1 LSEVVTAHTADLDDE
16 TLAAA
21 RALMAGAFGDE
32 FTDED
37 WDHGLGGIHA
47 LAWEGDELVAHA
59 SVVQRRMLY
68 RERALRTGY
77 VEAVAVR
84 ADRRRRGHGAS
95 VMEPLER
102 IIRNAYELG
111 ALGATDDGAA
121 LYRGRG
127 WLRWEGR
134 LAALTPEGV
143 TRTADE
149 EGFVYVLPVAAE
161 LDLTGELTCDWR
173 DGDVW

>member
-1 LSEVVTAHTADLDDE
+1 VSEVRVAHTADLDPD
-16 TLAAA
+16 TLRAA
-21 RALMAGAFGDE
+21 RDLMLGAFDD
-32 FTDED
+32 FTAED
-37 WDHGLGGIHA
+37 WEHGLGGMHA
-47 LAWEGDELVAHA
+47 LAYEDGELVGHA
-59 SVVQRRMLY
+59 SVVQRRMLHGG
-68 RERALRTGY
+68 RALRTGY

-84 ADRRRRGHGAS
+84 ADRRRRGHGAA

-102 IIRNAYELG
+102 IIRDAYELG

-134 LAALTPEGV
+134 LSAITPAGVTHTPE
-143 TRTADE
+143 E
-149 EGFVYVLPVAAE
+149 EGYVYVLPVDAA
-161 LDLTGELTCDWR
+161 LDLSGELTCDWR

>member
-1 LSEVVTAHTADLDDE
+1 VSRVQVAHTADLSPE
-16 TLAAA
+16 TLRAA
-21 RALMAGAFGDE
+21 RDLMLGAFED
-32 FTDED
+32 FTEDD

-47 LAWEGDELVAHA
+47 LAWEGDELVGHA
-59 SVVQRRMLY
+59 SVVQRQLIHNG
-68 RERALRTGY
+68 RALRTGY

-84 ADRRRRGHGAS
+84 ADRRRRGYGAA

-102 IIRNAYELG
+102 IIRNAYQLG
-111 ALGATDDGAA
+111 ALGATDAGAA

-134 LAALTPEGV
+134 LSALTPEGV

-149 EGFVYVLPVAAE
+149 EGFVYVLPVDAA
-161 LDLTGELTCDWR
+161 LDLAGELTCDWR
-173 DGDVW
+173 EGDVW

>member
-1 LSEVVTAHTADLDDE
+1 MREVQIAHTADLE
-16 TLAAA
+16 PATLANA
-21 RALMAGAFGDE
+21 RGLMLGAFDD
-32 FTDED
+32 FTEDD
-37 WDHGLGGIHA
+37 WDHGLGGMHA
-47 LAWEGDELVAHA
+47 LAYEDDDLVAHA
-59 SVVQRRMLY
+59 SVVQRRMLHGG
-68 RERALRTGY
+68 RALRTGY

-84 ADRRRRGHGAS
+84 ADRRRRGHGAA

-121 LYRGRG
+121 LYTTRG

-134 LAALTPEGV
+134 LSALTPSGV
-143 TRTADE
+143 AHTPEE
-149 EGFVYVLPVAAE
+149 EGFVYVLPVDGPV
-161 LDLTGELTCDWR
+161 DLTGELTCDWR